1 MKRIQEIKDR
11 FSGVVG
17 SISLYADAVKFH
29 FIDVDE
35 DKIEGYK
42 TFTASCGCCSEI
54 EDYDG
59 SLSYEVEYMDEDDFR
74 DLIEQLENLAP

>member
-17 SISLYADAVKFH
+17 SISLYADGVQFH

-35 DKIEGYK
+35 DIIEGYK
-42 TFTASCGCCSEI
+42 TCCPEN
-54 EDYDG
+54 EDYEG

-74 DLIEQLENLAP
+74 DLIEQLENLVPYHVYL